1 MEEKN
6 YSGYFC
12 ENCKSIPIIKIIH
25 KNQDVKVFSSCK
37 CYKQYESIDSFYKN
51 KYKKNI
57 DINMIKNDIPNNL
70 NNFNFE
76 KSNIDSIIKKFNI
89 QKSKI
94 IEEGIKIKNELIDI
108 FKRKIEEVNQIY
120 LKYNERNNKIIL
132 ILEEIVKSYELLK
145 DNKLNKLNVIN
156 NCHLKENKKYN
167 FVNKY
172 KNLETLS
179 NDIKNYFRNDYI
191 VSNLDT
197 NTCLESEYL
206 YYSPNKV
213 KNLLVLENDII
224 AFCTEY
230 YSKEIVAIKLNQ
242 RENEI
247 FKFIAHTE
255 NVEYLI
261 KSNTNNIISYGEDNL
276 IKIWPSLNREILS
289 EMDENSKYLKNKC
302 NFNYKHKE
310 ISKDL
315 NFILFLEKGDVI
327 KLLTLKENRF
337 LMILKTNK
345 FLLFKYSINE
355 ITLDKT
361 FENKDNDI
369 EYIFDAFFILN
380 ENEEIIA
387 LNNNASVY
395 FYELNNFKLINR
407 TEVKYM
413 SKNGI
418 TQINSNQILIGDGYS
433 IKLLDLKTFQIKLT
447 IKNEER
453 KMFILNLNDG
463 TFVQGVGLEVKR
475 FFIKTMEELP
485 ILIQNPRDDN
495 YDDELDFNN
504 YDDLIT
510 HVYKLNDG
518 RIITCF
524 NNGRVEI
531 GFLKFG

>member
-1 MEEKN
+1 
-6 YSGYFC
+6 
-12 ENCKSIPIIKIIH
+12 
-25 KNQDVKVFSSCK
+25 
-37 CYKQYESIDSFYKN
+37 
-51 KYKKNI
+51 
-57 DINMIKNDIPNNL
+57 
-70 NNFNFE
+70 
-76 KSNIDSIIKKFNI
+76 
-89 QKSKI
+89 
-94 IEEGIKIKNELIDI
+94 
-108 FKRKIEEVNQIY
+108 
-120 LKYNERNNKIIL
+120 
-132 ILEEIVKSYELLK
+132 
-145 DNKLNKLNVIN
+145 
-156 NCHLKENKKYN
+156 
-167 FVNKY
+167 
-172 KNLETLS
+172 
-179 NDIKNYFRNDYI
+179 
-191 VSNLDT
+191 
-197 NTCLESEYL
+197 
-206 YYSPNKV
+206 
-213 KNLLVLENDII
+213 
-224 AFCTEY
+224 
-230 YSKEIVAIKLNQ
+230 
-242 RENEI
+242 
-247 FKFIAHTE
+247 
-255 NVEYLI
+255 
-261 KSNTNNIISYGEDNL
+261 
-276 IKIWPSLNREILS
+276 
-289 EMDENSKYLKNKC
+289 MDENSKYLKNKC

-315 NFILFLEKGDVI
+315 NFILFLEKGEVI

-337 LMILKTNK
+337 LMILKSNK
-345 FLLFKYSINE
+345 YLLFKYSINE

-369 EYIFDAFFILN
+369 QYIFDAFFILN

-387 LNNNASVY
+387 LNNNSSVY

-453 KMFILNLNDG
+453 KIFILNLNDG

-510 HVYKLNDG
+510 YVYKLNDG